1 MAVTADLVYFLLPLL
16 HQSTLWLSANERAEE
31 QHLHRLVNLN
41 KNEEVVQGEGLLHQD
56 MTFIWFGPRKP
67 RSWMGQDLK
76 LKSRRLFQNVL
87 PLPV

>member
-1 MAVTADLVYFLLPLL
+1 MAVTADLVYFLSPLL

-31 QHLHRLVNLN
+31 QHLHRLVNLD
-41 KNEEVVQGEGLLHQD
+41 KNEEVVQGASTPGYG
-56 MTFIWFGPRKP
+56 TFIWFGPRKP